1 MGYLRNILL
10 GLGGL
15 ALGLFITVAFPGQAP
30 AERKLAVDPEELVE
44 VEIATVAIAS
54 NGNPV
59 VLLRE
64 PHDNM
69 VVPIFIGAE
78 QAIAISRALRATE
91 MPRPMTHD
99 LMINIIAGLE
109 AELTRVYVDDLQHNA
124 FFGMLEIAMAGH
136 DEPLRIDSRPSDALA
151 MAVRTGATIH
161 IAPKVMKAAVAI
173 EYQGLEDEVV
183 TAVGITVNLVTEDLQ
198 AALQLPAQKGVLVS
212 KVTGPALEAGLKPG
226 ALIIKVNDDA
236 PATPME
242 FLELVRTTEEDED
255 VAVTYWQD
263 GEEHRIQV
271 PTDVPAPRQFRER
284 GDPGIEL

>member
-15 ALGLFITVAFPGQAP
+15 ALGLFITVAFPNQAP
-30 AERKLAVDPEELVE
+30 AERELAVDPEELVE
-44 VEIATVAIAS
+44 VEIATVAIAR
-54 NGNPV
+54 NGTPV

-64 PHDNM
+64 PHDNK
-69 VVPIFIGAE
+69 VVPIFIGPE

-99 LMINIIAGLE
+99 LMINVIGGLD
-109 AELTRVYVDDLQHNA
+109 AELTRVYVDDLRDNA
-124 FFGMLEIAMAGH
+124 FFGMLELAMAGH

-151 MAVRTGATIH
+151 LAARAGATIH

-173 EYQGLEDEVV
+173 EYQELEDEVV

-198 AALQLPAQKGVLVS
+198 AALDLPDRDGVLVS

-226 ALIIKVNDDA
+226 AMIVEVNDST
-236 PATPME
+236 PTTPME
-242 FLELVRTTEEDED
+242 FLELVRTTEEGED
-255 VAVTYWQD
+255 VAITYWQD
-263 GEEHRIQV
+263 GEEHQIQV
-271 PTDVPAPRQFRER
+271 STDVPDPHRPHDR